1 MENRCPVC
9 HISIEK
15 GNYCPS
21 CGLPKNNRPEHHSVK
36 EYQLCAKCDT
46 SNPFGAKY
54 CRNCGQDI
62 RTQAKDINGHGWVDL
77 GLSVL
82 WSAETMEGFYPWR
95 DSSSMLTKYSSERLD
110 LDFKGDGKDVA
121 SVKWG
126 KKWRVPTMEEF
137 GELISKCNWEKVVLN
152 QSDEHALKVTGPN
165 GKHIL
170 LKTTG
175 RAGCRQTDPYYLGF
189 HECEYQLCSFWTS
202 TELVKEGFPPA
213 GAAFSFSGYHNFEP
227 TLTFDQKHGGKLN
240 VFELGIRSFLRSLS
254 KNEEIST
261 SYSSESEDLNTSDF
275 EERKRNELI
284 DMQRRHALWLEN
296 PCNLEAV
303 KRFANIGIMLPPNM
317 GPRHKST
324 PLSIRPVADKK
335 WKGKM

>member
-1 MENRCPVC
+1 MENRCPIC
-9 HISIEK
+9 LILIDK
-15 GNYCPS
+15 GNYCSS

-82 WSAETMEGFYPWR
+82 WSAETMEGFYSWM
-95 DSSSMLTKYSSERLD
+95 DSSTMLTKYTSDPLN

-137 GELISKCNWEKVVLN
+137 GELISKCKWEKVVLT

-165 GKHIL
+165 GNHIL

-175 RAGCRQTDPYYLGF
+175 RKGCRTKDPYYLGF
-189 HECEYQLCSFWTS
+189 HECEYQVCSFWTS
-202 TELVKEGFPPA
+202 TELVKEGLPPS
-213 GAAFSFSGYHNFEP
+213 GAAFSYSGYRYFKP
-227 TLTFDQKHGGKLN
+227 TLTPRQEYGSNYSFYIG
-240 VFELGIRSFLRSLS
+240 VRSFLRGASNL
-254 KNEEIST
+254 EEMDISD
-261 SYSSESEDLNTSDF
+261 E

-284 DMQRRHALWLEN
+284 DMQRRHALWLET
-296 PCNLEAV
+296 PCNLEVV
-303 KRFANIGIMLPPNM
+303 KSRIEIILPPNM
-317 GPRHKST
+317 GPMHKSIS
-324 PLSIRPVADKK
+324 LSIRPVADKK
-335 WKGKM
+335 WKGKL

>member
-1 MENRCPVC
+1 M
-9 HISIEK
+9 
-15 GNYCPS
+15 
-21 CGLPKNNRPEHHSVK
+21 
-36 EYQLCAKCDT
+36 
-46 SNPFGAKY
+46 
-54 CRNCGQDI
+54 
-62 RTQAKDINGHGWVDL
+62 
-77 GLSVL
+77 
-82 WSAETMEGFYPWR
+82 
-95 DSSSMLTKYSSERLD
+95 
-110 LDFKGDGKDVA
+110 
-121 SVKWG
+121 
-126 KKWRVPTMEEF
+126 
-137 GELISKCNWEKVVLN
+137 
-152 QSDEHALKVTGPN
+152 
-165 GKHIL
+165 
-170 LKTTG
+170 
-175 RAGCRQTDPYYLGF
+175 
-189 HECEYQLCSFWTS
+189 
-202 TELVKEGFPPA
+202 VKEGFPPA

-254 KNEEIST
+254 KNEELST